1 MGLAD
6 WLPGRRKRHAE
17 RIDAAHE
24 AAITEQRER
33 AADKEIRHAYAVAH
47 KLAAHRRQGDIAF
60 AKAFIQGHRRRAAQG
75 AVQIVGPGMVGA
87 DD

>member
-47 KLAAHRRQGDIAF
+47 KLAAHRRQNHF
-60 AKAFIQGHRRRAAQG
+60 ADRMRAAYGRQEG
-75 AVQIVGPGMVGA
+75 RA
-87 DD
+87 